1 MPNIRIQALGTFSMW
16 RDGTAVPD
24 EVWPTSKSK
33 QLFKILLTDRGHLV
47 SADRLI
53 EYLWPNLSLKKAQN
67 NLWVTVG
74 QARRVLQP
82 NLPPR
87 TRSAYIIKHDEGY
100 LFETNSDHWLD
111 VDAFSD
117 HLQTAQQVADSTI
130 RIETLEKARQLY
142 LGDFLEDDPYAE
154 WALAPRDQL
163 REQYLNLLADLAETY
178 AQQGQYRHAIG
189 LCRQS
194 LALENSRESTYRQLM
209 LYLYC
214 AGEQPA
220 ALQLYDEVRQ
230 VMWEEIGVEPAPET
244 SNLFHQIQRRQVIEV
259 DEDEVYPRPVST
271 PVSTQLLGQTPFVG
285 RAQEYG
291 QLTTMVNQAGQGNGC
306 VVFVSG
312 EPGIG
317 KSRLVRETAVFAG
330 KEGFTTLFA
339 HSYQVEQA
347 MPYQPLVDLVR
358 YINETWSEQIASLPT
373 VWLREIGALVPEI
386 AGTATGQ
393 AIVPTNIDENQ
404 QGRLFQAIVHLLS
417 AIAGENGL
425 MLNVDDIHWA
435 DTATLQFLH
444 YLARRVSGERM
455 LLACTYRHEEV
466 TADEHLATL
475 IHHLQREPHVA
486 FISLDR
492 LSNTDIDELLVALE
506 SVPTTWSEWLYGE
519 TSGNPFFLV
528 SILQS
533 LQERGELDET
543 APVDTL
549 PTNITLP
556 EAIQESVRG
565 RLRQATQLE
574 QQVLGWMA
582 VFGRNFNFATLQAI
596 TSQSQLDLLEAVEN
610 LLQRQLWQETAD
622 GYDFSH
628 HKIRE
633 VVYHDLSGA
642 RRVMY
647 HGQIAETLAQSTED
661 HPALLAHHF
670 ERAGNTGQ
678 ALAYWLRAGEK
689 ALNTYALQ
697 QAVRHYERALALAEG
712 AADEMDA
719 YEGLGRAFM
728 LLDKVAQATTVLQQ
742 GIQLAETQEDDSRY
756 ARLLFTRAQLANRQ
770 HKVTTNYVHAAL
782 SAAERAGDLALVA
795 QNLLLLTE
803 IYEGQGILNDAL
815 TTITR
820 AQTISD
826 ELGDIHLAARI
837 RNEIGFV
844 HTQRGEFAEAIDVVK
859 QALKPLAQ
867 LEDRMSLAYSWNLLG
882 RAYGGYGDYQQAIE
896 AFQRSRVEA
905 EAVGDGYLIVQT
917 PNMLGWLYRELCAFE
932 QALHFDQEG
941 IAVAQEWAKEPP
953 EVSAR
958 LNVCLDVLHLGEPD
972 RALGVLGEIQERIE
986 AGAFGFHA
994 WRWRLRILHARG
1006 LCLLALNQ
1014 LTAVLLLMEEGLT
1027 LAKSAT
1033 VRKYIAL
1040 YHEVKG
1046 LALAR
1051 LEQTAD
1057 AISELE
1063 TAVQLADAIHYQ
1075 PLCWQG
1081 RAHLAALYTDVKRL
1095 QDAKTNLTAAH
1106 QIIRHIANHLT
1117 DGILQNTFLNAVP
1130 VQAIIRQYDNSIT

>member
-1 MPNIRIQALGTFSMW
+1 MPSIRIQALGAFSMW
-16 RDGTAVPD
+16 RDSIAVPD
-24 EVWPTSKSK
+24 EAWPTSKSK
-33 QLFKILLTDRGHLV
+33 QLFKILLTERGHLV

-53 EYLWPNLSLKKAQN
+53 EYLWPDLPLKKARN
-67 NLWVTVG
+67 NLWVTVS

-82 NLPPR
+82 DLPPR
-87 TRSAYIIKHDEGY
+87 TRSAYIIKRDEGY
-100 LFETNSDHWLD
+100 LFDPHSDHWLD

-117 HLQTAQQVADSTI
+117 YLQTAQQAADPTI
-130 RIETLEKARQLY
+130 RIEALEKARHLY
-142 LGDFLEDDPYAE
+142 QGDFLEDDPYAE
-154 WALAPRDQL
+154 WALAPRDRL

-178 AQQGQYRHAIG
+178 AQQEQYRQAIG

-214 AGEQPA
+214 TGEQPA
-220 ALQLYDEVRQ
+220 ALQLYDEVCQ
-230 VMWEEIGVEPAPET
+230 VMREEIGVEPAPET
-244 SNLFHQIQRRQVIEV
+244 SNLFHQIQRRQVAGV
-259 DEDEVYPRPVST
+259 DENKVYPRSVST
-271 PVSTQLLGQTPFVG
+271 HISTHSLRQTPFVG
-285 RAQEYG
+285 RAREYG
-291 QLTTMVNQAGQGNGC
+291 QLTAMVNQANQGNGC
-306 VVFVSG
+306 VVFVGG

-317 KSRLVRETAVFAG
+317 KSRLIRETAMFAG
-330 KEGFTTLFA
+330 KEGFTTLFV

-347 MPYQPLVDLVR
+347 MLYQPLVDLVR
-358 YINETWSEQIASLPT
+358 HINETWPEQIAGLPT
-373 VWLREIGALVPEI
+373 VWLREIAALVPEI

-393 AIVPTNIDENQ
+393 AIVPAQTDENQ

-466 TADEHLATL
+466 TADEHLAAL
-475 IHHLQREPHVA
+475 IHHLQREPHVT
-486 FISLDR
+486 FISLNR
-492 LSNTDIDELLVALE
+492 LSSTDIDELLGALE
-506 SVPTTWSEWLYGE
+506 TVPTTWSEWLYGE

-528 SILQS
+528 SILQL
-533 LQERGELDET
+533 LQEQGDLGKT
-543 APVDTL
+543 APADILSTK
-549 PTNITLP
+549 ITLP

-565 RLRQATQLE
+565 RLRQTTQLE

-582 VFGRNFNFATLQAI
+582 VFGRNFSFATLQAI
-596 TSQSQLDLLEAVEN
+596 TGQSQLDLLEVVES
-610 LLQRQLWQETAD
+610 LLQRQLWQETTD

-642 RRVMY
+642 RRVVY
-647 HGQIAETLAQSTED
+647 HGQIAEMLAQSAED
-661 HPALLAHHF
+661 RPALLAHHF

-689 ALNTYALQ
+689 ALDAYALQ

-712 AADEMDA
+712 AVDEMDA

-728 LLDKVAQATTVLQQ
+728 LLDEVAQATTVLQQ
-742 GIQLAETQEDDSRY
+742 GIQLAEAQEDDSRY
-756 ARLLFTRAQLANRQ
+756 ARLLFARAQLANRQ
-770 HKVTTNYVHAAL
+770 HKVTANYVRAAL

-803 IYEGQGILNDAL
+803 IYEGQGVLDNAL
-815 TTITR
+815 ATITR

-826 ELGDIHLAARI
+826 ELGDVHLAARI

-844 HTQRGEFAEAIDVVK
+844 HTQRGEFAEAIDIVK
-859 QALKPLAQ
+859 QALEPLAQ

-882 RAYGGYGDYQQAIE
+882 RAYGGYGDYQQAIKS
-896 AFQRSRVEA
+896 FQRSRVEA
-905 EAVGDGYLIVQT
+905 GAVGDGYLIVQT

-932 QALHFDQEG
+932 QALQFDQEG
-941 IAVAQEWAKEPP
+941 VAVAQEWAKEPP

-958 LNVCLDVLHLGEPD
+958 LNICLDVLHLGEPD
-972 RALGVLGEIQERIE
+972 RALGMLDQIQERID
-986 AGAFGFHA
+986 AGVFGFHA

-1006 LCLLALNQ
+1006 LCLLAINQ
-1014 LTAVLLLMEEGLT
+1014 PAAVLSLMEEGLT
-1027 LAKSAT
+1027 LAESAT
-1033 VRKYIAL
+1033 VRKYTAL
-1040 YHEVKG
+1040 YHGLTG

-1051 LEQTAD
+1051 LERTAD

-1081 RAHLAALYTDVKRL
+1081 RAHLAALYIDVERP
-1095 QDAKTNLTAAH
+1095 QDAKTSLTVAH
-1106 QIIRHIANHLT
+1106 QVIRHIADHLT
-1117 DGILQNTFLNAVP
+1117 DEILRNTFLNAVP
-1130 VQAIIRQYDNSIT
+1130 VQAIIRQHDNLIS